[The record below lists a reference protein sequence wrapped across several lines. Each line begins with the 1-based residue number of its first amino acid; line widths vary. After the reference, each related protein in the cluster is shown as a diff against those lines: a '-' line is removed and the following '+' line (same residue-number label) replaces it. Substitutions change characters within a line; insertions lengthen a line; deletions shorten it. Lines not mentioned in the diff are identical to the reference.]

1 MGPASVTRGHAA
13 ERAKGP
19 FNHFRRKSVHVAREC
34 LRTKLRFVAARGPF
48 LKRARGCVDG
58 DFIAFHAAAEAAN
71 KGTRTTSSNREKRT
85 CSLMILCL
93 QTVCRSRHFLFC
105 ANLSPVIKSAVAVLE
120 ILGQE
125 NQDKRLRRFGKLS
138 SRPENRA
145 YRHFPDGSG
154 IRADLS
160 P

>member
-1 MGPASVTRGHAA
+1 MGPASVTRAA
-13 ERAKGP
+13 ELARGP
-19 FNHFRRKSVHVAREC
+19 FNHFRRKSVDVAREC

-48 LKRARGCVDG
+48 LTRARGCVGG

-105 ANLSPVIKSAVAVLE
+105 ANLSPVIKSAGAVLE

-145 YRHFPDGSG
+145 Y
-154 IRADLS
+154 
-160 P
+160 